1 MDTSFKERLKYFDL
15 TLSEQEEEQD
25 YSDDWTP
32 VIDLKEFREAC
43 FQGIPE
49 DSGLRATAWKVLL
62 GYLPADKRIWQSTIY
77 DQRLSYYNLV
87 KDLLEKPGEEQP
99 ASDHPLNSTPGSKWA
114 AYIQDNHTLE
124 QIDKDV
130 RRTLP
135 DFAFFQQRVPQ
146 NPLNPLSTPLPTH
159 PPFLASS
166 NNIDET
172 SIDMDPLRQ
181 NDMKR
186 RFSFGI
192 MGRPRSSSNTSKKS
206 LKINNSTINNN
217 SNSSSNNNNNNNNI
231 TNRSRSN
238 SRSSTRSFSSGII
251 ENGVHSPRNI
261 VRKLSTAF
269 SKSSSSLSLSNAAS
283 IKQKKQ
289 APPAALKP
297 ICPYIPNRRSLFKR
311 IQQQINN
318 NLENGKDDIDNEEDQ
333 DSIQDYHWEV
343 IERILFMYAKL
354 NPGIGYVQGMNE
366 LLAPIYYVFANDT
379 SPGLAGQVH
388 AEADTFFVF
397 TILMGDVR
405 DHFVRS
411 LDQDA
416 SSGILGTMHRL
427 QQRLAWYDKTLWRDL
442 QRKDV
447 KEPYYAFRWITVLF
461 TQEWDLPDVIRL
473 WDSLL
478 AERGMETVGGN
489 TDTPFEFLLD
499 FAVAMLV
506 CVRQELLKGDF
517 AENVKLLQNYPI
529 SDIQY
534 VLTMANRI
542 RETRIQMVAIGQIV
556 LGVNDVRHSGN
567 FTGDWSD
574 TSSISSTTSTA
585 SSRLQQRLRD
595 STDLARTSLDSFR
608 RESRESMDEMFRRG
622 IAASGEH
629 WKRASTGEMTRSI
642 SQRLGFVKSN
652 VLSKARRSGS
662 LRSTASETSTPSQQQ
677 QQKQQ
682 HWLLANQCNNSDI
695 LSTSSSLSS
704 SSGMDHHH
712 HHHHLRSNSTNTNN
726 SSGIFIPRGQQ
737 DQHQRTTSTSSQDGS
752 LSSMSS
758 NMFNRFSQMMV
769 SGQQSVF
776 SAPIYQQSS
785 KSRVQDPLTDGGSN
799 QDHNG
804 DPNSQNASP
813 SHRNPSLG
821 QVNND
826 DDNEKILFAKAAAAR
841 DQALYYRN
849 STGYKGCV

>member
-1 MDTSFKERLKYFDL
+1 M
-15 TLSEQEEEQD
+15 
-25 YSDDWTP
+25 
-32 VIDLKEFREAC
+32 KEFRDAC

-49 DSGLRATAWKVLL
+49 ESGLRATAWKVLL
-62 GYLPADKRIWQSTIY
+62 GYLPADKRIWQSTIH

-87 KDLLEKPGEEQP
+87 KDLLEKPGEDPP

-114 AYIQDNHTLE
+114 TFIQDNTTLE

-146 NPLNPLSTPLPTH
+146 NPLNPLSAPLTPHAT
-159 PPFLASS
+159 
-166 NNIDET
+166 NNMDET
-172 SIDMDPLRQ
+172 STHDMDPLRP

-206 LKINNSTINNN
+206 LKINNSVINSSHGNTTN
-217 SNSSSNNNNNNNNI
+217 SNSANSHT

-238 SRSSTRSFSSGII
+238 SRSSTRSFSSTI
-251 ENGVHSPRNI
+251 ETGVHSPRNL

-269 SKSSSSLSLSNAAS
+269 SKSNSSLSLPTTT
-283 IKQKKQ
+283 KQKKQ
-289 APPAALKP
+289 PPPAALKP
-297 ICPYIPNRRSLFKR
+297 ICAYIPNRRSLFKR
-311 IQQQINN
+311 IHQQQQ
-318 NLENGKDDIDNEEDQ
+318 NGTTYNDDDDEQ
-333 DSIQDYHWEV
+333 DHVQDYHWEV
-343 IERILFMYAKL
+343 IERLLFMYAKL

-416 SSGILGTMHRL
+416 GSGILGTMHRL
-427 QQRLAWYDKTLWRDL
+427 QQRVAWYDKALWRDL

-447 KEPYYAFRWITVLF
+447 KEPYYAFRT
-461 TQEWDLPDVIRL
+461 
-473 WDSLL
+473 LL
-478 AERGMETVGGN
+478 LIPLIST
-489 TDTPFEFLLD
+489 
-499 FAVAMLV
+499 
-506 CVRQELLKGDF
+506 
-517 AENVKLLQNYPI
+517 QNYPI

-542 RETRIQMVAIGQIV
+542 RETRLQMVAIGQIV
-556 LGVNDVRHSGN
+556 PGVNDVRHSGN
-567 FTGDWSD
+567 FNGDWSD
-574 TSSISSTTSTA
+574 TSSISSTASTA
-585 SSRLQQRLRD
+585 SSRLQQRLRE
-595 STDLARTSLDSFR
+595 STDIARSSLDSFR
-608 RESRESMDEMFRRG
+608 RESKESMDDMFRRG
-622 IAASGEH
+622 ITASGEH

-652 VLSKARRSGS
+652 MLSKARRSGS
-662 LRSTASETSTPSQQQ
+662 VRSTTSESSPSTSSSQ
-677 QQKQQ
+677 QQ
-682 HWLLANQCNNSDI
+682 HWLRANQYNSDI
-695 LSTSSSLSS
+695 MPSSSVDPHQ
-704 SSGMDHHH
+704 GQ
-712 HHHHLRSNSTNTNN
+712 HLRSNSTNTNN
-726 SSGIFIPRGQQ
+726 SLFIPRGQQ
-737 DQHQRTTSTSSQDGS
+737 QEWHQRTTSASSQDGS

-769 SGQQSVF
+769 TGQPPTGSSSGQDQRL
-776 SAPIYQQSS
+776 QTSS
-785 KSRVQDPLTDGGSN
+785 RTTPSDE
-799 QDHNG
+799 DH
-804 DPNSQNASP
+804 
-813 SHRNPSLG
+813 
-821 QVNND
+821 
-826 DDNEKILFAKAAAAR
+826 EKLLFAKAAAAR